1 MRLYRLL
8 VLIIGFTLLSVANQN
23 IQKPFLWEATKANQH
38 FYLFGTMHLAD
49 PKLQQLPKILK
60 STIDRCDI
68 VRTEIPMDLSTQ
80 LKASSM
86 MIRDDN
92 RTLKDTLPPKL
103 YTRAESYLQSINPKL
118 NLLPFEKMKIWV
130 VSTILTML
138 ENQLKYPFLKP
149 IDDVIFE
156 YASSQKKDIGGVETV
171 EEQLGVMDSFTIE
184 EQILA
189 LESSLDYLD
198 TNKNIT
204 QKMKE
209 LYMEG
214 DSKKMMSFIESMMFQ
229 MPKYKKME
237 EKFMNLLLYDRNIKM
252 AKRIEKIVSTESKK
266 EALFA
271 FGVMHFL
278 GKKSI
283 IEILQSHGYKIKRV
297 KK

>member
-1 MRLYRLL
+1 
-8 VLIIGFTLLSVANQN
+8 VANQN
-23 IQKPFLWEATKANQH
+23 IQKPFLWEAIKANQH

-92 RTLKDTLPPKL
+92 RTLKDTLPSKL

-149 IDDVIFE
+149 IDNVIFE

-209 LYMEG
+209 LYMQG

-252 AKRIEKIVSTESKK
+252 AKRIEKIVSKESKK

>member
-60 STIDRCDI
+60 STIDRCEI

-92 RTLKDTLPPKL
+92 RTLKDTLPSKL